1 MKTIIS
7 LFTRFIPRRYLQLI
21 SHFILR
27 IVSIFYVG
35 DKKECTVCERKF
47 RKFLPYGR
55 IVKRENALCPSCLSL
70 ERHRLIW
77 LFLKTRTDFFTAELK
92 VLHVAPEYC
101 FIKRF
106 KALKNLDY
114 TTGDI
119 ESPLADVKMDIREI
133 PFGDNTFDVVICN
146 HTLEHVVEDL
156 QSMKEFHRVLKPGGR
171 MMISDLVL
179 TKELPAHIRESVEAY
194 VGGLAGAMMRDDYI
208 GCIEDAGFED
218 VRVMG
223 ETSFSF
229 SSLLNEPA
237 AKAIIDE
244 AKISEE
250 EARETEGAVVSIKIE
265 GRKR

>member
-1 MKTIIS
+1 MKTLIS
-7 LFTRFIPRRYLQLI
+7 LFTRFVPRRYMQLI
-21 SHFILR
+21 AHFVLR
-27 IVSIFYVG
+27 IVAVFYIG
-35 DKKECTVCERKF
+35 NKKECTVCGRKF

-55 IVKRENALCPSCLSL
+55 IVKRENALCPACLSL

-77 LFLKTRTDFFTAELK
+77 LFLKTRTDFFSAELK

-156 QSMKEFHRVLKPGGR
+156 QSLKEFYRVLKPGGWGILNSPINEKR
-171 MMISDLVL
+171 EITYEDFSITNPSEREKHFGQRDHVREYGLDYTHRLEQAGFKANTQDIIADLSPEEVERFGLLHYSVQIAEDLVYVVN
-179 TKELPAHIRESVEAY
+179 KEP
-194 VGGLAGAMMRDDYI
+194 
-208 GCIEDAGFED
+208 
-218 VRVMG
+218 
-223 ETSFSF
+223 
-229 SSLLNEPA
+229 
-237 AKAIIDE
+237 
-244 AKISEE
+244 
-250 EARETEGAVVSIKIE
+250 
-265 GRKR
+265 